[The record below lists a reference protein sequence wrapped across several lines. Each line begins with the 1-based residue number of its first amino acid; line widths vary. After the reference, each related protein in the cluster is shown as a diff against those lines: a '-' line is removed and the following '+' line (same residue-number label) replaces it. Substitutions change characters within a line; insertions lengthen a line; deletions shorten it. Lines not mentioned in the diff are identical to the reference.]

1 MAMTLSDFL
10 SSHFVDHERVEE
22 HKARM
27 LREIAEHESSAS
39 TQDES

>member
-1 MAMTLSDFL
+1 MAMTLSNFL
-10 SSHFVDHERVEE
+10 SSHFVEE

-39 TQDES
+39 TQDEP